1 MIEELRFSLRLLRR
15 APGLTAIAVLT
26 IASGVGA
33 GTSLFSVVKA
43 VLLNPL
49 PYPEPERLVRVAEV
63 LGASANGLVSYP
75 DFDDWRRQNHSFT
88 AMAAYDGG
96 PINVGGGDAPLRTL
110 GMRVS
115 EDFFEVMGVHPV
127 AGRAFSPAEQRAGTL
142 GVVILG
148 HALWQRAFGG
158 DRGILGRTILLE
170 GMASQVIGIMPEH
183 FAFPPGTEVWIPF
196 LGYRSRTAH
205 NDRVVARLRPGVT
218 IEQARADMSAI
229 AHRIKAQYPDPFQ
242 SSDASTISLHDS
254 IVGSVRPALLILF
267 AAVGF
272 LLLIVCV
279 NVANLLLVH
288 VTSRAREMAVR
299 KALGASVW
307 HLLRQL
313 LVESLVLALAGGAL
327 GFIVAGWSMVLL
339 KILLPAEIPRAADIR
354 IDIGVA
360 VFAFVV
366 SALTGLLFGAL
377 PAWRASQLHVQ
388 EALRAGLRSST
399 AGKRSRRTQAA
410 LVISEVAL
418 SLVLLAG
425 AGILVR
431 SFLKLR
437 AVNPGFQADHVV
449 IATLNFPSHASNPH
463 PIAEYRQLLQQ
474 VRAIPGVEAAGTVKD
489 LPLDPIQRDGNFQIE
504 SRRDVH
510 DADAG
515 YLIVSPGYFQA
526 LRIPILRG
534 RDLTESDSEGSSPVV
549 VISAELA
556 RLYFPGTD
564 ALGQRIW
571 FNSFNSRDRN
581 QPWLTIVGI
590 AGDLRQ
596 WDLTGALRPLAYIPY
611 AQVTIPALLASGN
624 LLVRTALEP
633 VSLAAAVRGRIQEVD
648 RGAAITFG
656 AMDSVLAGARARQ
669 RFQMQVLA
677 AFAVLAL
684 LLAAIGIYGVLSYTI
699 TSRRGEIGI
708 RMALGAQP
716 VAVFRMV
723 IGGALVL
730 AAAGTALGFASYMA
744 VRRLLGSVLFG
755 VGSGDPLTLAGAIA
769 LLLAVALAASW
780 LPAQRATRID
790 PAFALRE
797 E

>member
-1 MIEELRFSLRLLRR
+1 MINGSSSLLCR
-15 APGLTAIAVLT
+15 AP
-26 IASGVGA
+26 
-33 GTSLFSVVKA
+33 
-43 VLLNPL
+43 
-49 PYPEPERLVRVAEV
+49 
-63 LGASANGLVSYP
+63 
-75 DFDDWRRQNHSFT
+75 
-88 AMAAYDGG
+88 
-96 PINVGGGDAPLRTL
+96 
-110 GMRVS
+110 
-115 EDFFEVMGVHPV
+115 
-127 AGRAFSPAEQRAGTL
+127 
-142 GVVILG
+142 
-148 HALWQRAFGG
+148 
-158 DRGILGRTILLE
+158 
-170 GMASQVIGIMPEH
+170 
-183 FAFPPGTEVWIPF
+183 
-196 LGYRSRTAH
+196 
-205 NDRVVARLRPGVT
+205 VARLRPGVT

-229 AHRIKAQYPDPFQ
+229 ARRIKAQYPDPFQ

-267 AAVGF
+267 AALGL

-299 KALGASVW
+299 KALGAGIW
-307 HLLRQL
+307 QLLRQL

-327 GFIVAGWSMVLL
+327 GFVVAGWSMELL
-339 KILLPAEIPRAADIR
+339 KILLPAEVPRVADIR
-354 IDIGVA
+354 TDAGVA
-360 VFAFVV
+360 LFAFAV

-388 EALRAGLRSST
+388 EALRAGLRSGT

-410 LVISEVAL
+410 LVMSEVAL

-437 AVNPGFQADHVV
+437 AVDPGFQTDHVV
-449 IATLNFPSHASNPH
+449 IANLNFPSHASNPH

-526 LRIPILRG
+526 LRIPIPRG
-534 RDLTESDSEGSSPVV
+534 RDLTESDSETSSPVV

-556 RLYFPGTD
+556 RLYFRGTD
-564 ALGQRIW
+564 PLGQRIW
-571 FNSFNSRDRN
+571 FNSFQSLDQKPPR
-581 QPWLTIVGI
+581 WLTIIGV
-590 AGDLRQ
+590 AGDVRQ
-596 WDLTGALRPLAYIPY
+596 WDLTGPLRPVAYIPY
-611 AQVTIPALLASGN
+611 AQVTGPAWLASGN
-624 LLVRTALEP
+624 LLVRPALDP
-633 VSLAAAVRGRIQEVD
+633 LSLAAAVRGRIQKVD
-648 RGAAITFG
+648 RGAAISFG
-656 AMDSVLAGARARQ
+656 TMDSVLAGARARQ

-684 LLAAIGIYGVLSYTI
+684 LLAAIGIYGVLSYTV
-699 TSRRGEIGI
+699 TSKRGEIGI

-716 VAVFRMV
+716 TAVFRMV
-723 IGGALVL
+723 MGRALALATAGA
-730 AAAGTALGFASYMA
+730 ALGFGSYMA
-744 VRRLLGSVLFG
+744 VRRLLASVLFG
-755 VGSGDPLTLAGAIA
+755 VGSGDPPTLAGAITM
-769 LLLAVALAASW
+769 LLAVALAASW

-790 PAFALRE
+790 PVSSLRE